1 MKHPA
6 ILLACLLLLG
16 ACHRSGRP
24 VTLQGETQGTYYSI
38 IYFDPGQ
45 RNLQPQ
51 VDSLL
56 QLVDR
61 TASLWN
67 EHSLIRRINSGQ
79 DSLITPLFHDLVD
92 KASTIRH
99 YTHGAFDCRIGTLV
113 SLYGF
118 GFKRRADIRPGQID
132 TLMAQLT
139 PQAYTLRPPPAAAG
153 APPASRRRHPPGPH
167 RRAGKR
173 VARIGRIK

>member
-118 GFKRRADIRPGQID
+118 GF
-132 TLMAQLT
+132 
-139 PQAYTLRPPPAAAG
+139 
-153 APPASRRRHPPGPH
+153 
-167 RRAGKR
+167 
-173 VARIGRIK
+173 

>member
-79 DSLITPLFHDLVD
+79 PQQPAFSSCTKARPL
-92 KASTIRH
+92 S
-99 YTHGAFDCRIGTLV
+99 
-113 SLYGF
+113 
-118 GFKRRADIRPGQID
+118 PGHSFWQPLK
-132 TLMAQLT
+132 T
-139 PQAYTLRPPPAAAG
+139 
-153 APPASRRRHPPGPH
+153 
-167 RRAGKR
+167 
-173 VARIGRIK
+173 GRG